1 MKDIFFDNID
11 KFVHE
16 ELRDKIRNSNNIY
29 IDVDC
34 FLFELENAE

>member
-1 MKDIFFDNID
+1 MKDILFDNID

-16 ELRDKIRNSNNIY
+16 EVRDKIKISNDIY